1 MALVTITGNVW
12 DHSRDAI
19 AESQQPRLWFRPDR
33 SRVGPGL
40 LGDEEVQASLT
51 ASTGAFTVQLESALG
66 ISYTP
71 VLDYLVPGMSSE
83 SPGNRARGYVEFPRI
98 YPGDGGD
105 IGDLGEFI
113 GMSGIVFGFGP
124 PPSHFR
130 DVVYLD
136 ITGPD
141 IDIYGP
147 RGGNR

>member
-19 AESQQPRLWFRPDR
+19 GEDQQPRLWFRPDR

-40 LGDEEVQASLT
+40 LGDVEVQASLT

-71 VLDYLVPGMSSE
+71 VLDYLVPGMASE
-83 SPGNRARGYVEFPRI
+83 SPGKRARGYIEFPPI
-98 YPGDGGD
+98 YPGNGGD
-105 IGDLGEFI
+105 ISLLGKFV
-113 GMSGIVFGFGP
+113 GMNGLLFGFGP
-124 PPSHFR
+124 PPRHFSN
-130 DVVYLD
+130 VVYLD
-136 ITGPD
+136 ISGED

-147 RGGNR
+147 VGGNA

>member
-1 MALVTITGNVW
+1 M
-12 DHSRDAI
+12 
-19 AESQQPRLWFRPDR
+19 
-33 SRVGPGL
+33 
-40 LGDEEVQASLT
+40 EVQASLT
-51 ASTGAFTVQLESALG
+51 AATGAFTVQLESALG

-71 VLDYLVPGMSSE
+71 ILDYLVTPTGE
-83 SPGNRARGYVEFPRI
+83 TPENRARGRVEFPRI

-130 DVVYLD
+130 NVVYLD